1 METARRPHSAS
12 AEAKRKPGELTLAPG
27 QGVGP
32 SALQREEDFED
43 ASSGHT
49 AAGTRSR
56 AASHGRALPG
66 PEPQAPT
73 WLRYRGTTRWTAF
86 HSFVA
91 ES

>member
-43 ASSGHT
+43 ASSGR
-49 AAGTRSR
+49 AGTRSR

-73 WLRYRGTTRWTAF
+73 WLRYRGTTRWT
-86 HSFVA
+86 